1 MKFYFDIK
9 LVKTNILVLNSHKPI
24 SKKNS
29 LFKNHLNKKNLYK
42 QHVDNFIWK
51 VKVQATVKGA

>member
-9 LVKTNILVLNSHKPI
+9 SVKTNILVLNSHKPI

-29 LFKNHLNKKNLYK
+29 LFKNLVYK
-42 QHVDNFIWK
+42 QNVDNFIWK